1 MQGILYA
8 DGVRAILETDH
19 KVIDVAHQSGFA
31 PQPALHYAFEPEV
44 EHVME
49 VHVAQEHA
57 NRSTLR
63 GSLLARMNRSI
74 FQDARSQPTPDQADQ
89 ARIADSMFDKS
100 EDPIVIEAP
109 KEVLQIRLQHPAN
122 HTAGDDLIEGR
133 QGVMG
138 AKLRPAAERAGQE
151 VLLVDGGQHL
161 SRGALE
167 RPVGDSW
174 NPEGALLR
182 LARLGDIDQLG
193 ARYPWRWMDWSTGS
207 IHPSKLS
214 FAASTV

>member
-1 MQGILYA
+1 
-8 DGVRAILETDH
+8 
-19 KVIDVAHQSGFA
+19 
-31 PQPALHYAFEPEV
+31 
-44 EHVME
+44 
-49 VHVAQEHA
+49 
-57 NRSTLR
+57 
-63 GSLLARMNRSI
+63 MNRSI
-74 FQDARSQPTPDQADQ
+74 FQDARFQPTPDQVDQ
-89 ARIADSMFDKS
+89 ARVADSMFDKS

-122 HTAGDDLIEGR
+122 HAAGDDLIEGR

-174 NPEGALLR
+174 NPERALLR
-182 LARLGDIDQLG
+182 LARLWDIDPPNVRRTISVTVDGLQPRL
-193 ARYPWRWMDWSTGS
+193 YPPLEALLRRLHRLTIRPGCGS
-207 IHPSKLS
+207 LRNL
-214 FAASTV
+214 